1 MQPFI
6 VSSRG
11 AIRGFGAREE
21 FCMGNRGRKK
31 QTVPSSSSGVGPL
44 ESRNVVMDGHK
55 RTSIRLE
62 PSMWKALEAIAQ
74 REGLTINGL
83 CTMIKERLDKQRER
97 AALDPDAKPQTA
109 AEKKSTFTSAV
120 RVLIA
125 SYFVQAATEPGHRE
139 AGHGL
144 GDPFVGTPF
153 DLPRNA
159 SGDSGGGG
167 GGISGDEP
175 GLPGTTRPAGVKSRA
190 HGEARYEL

>member
-6 VSSRG
+6 VSARG
-11 AIRGFGAREE
+11 GEPRGGGAREE
-21 FCMGNRGRKK
+21 FCMANRGRKK
-31 QTVPSSSSGVGPL
+31 QTVRPTGGVGPL

-62 PSMWKALEAIAQ
+62 PSMWQALEAIAR
-74 REGLTINGL
+74 REGLTINAL
-83 CTMIKERLDKQRER
+83 CTLIKERLDKQRER
-97 AALDPDAKPQTA
+97 AAQEPGAKPQTA

-125 SYFVQAATEPGHRE
+125 SYFVQAATEPGHQK

-153 DLPRNA
+153 DLPRDA

-167 GGISGDEP
+167 GGIPGEDP
-175 GLPGTTRPAGVKSRA
+175 GLPGATRPTGVKSRA
-190 HGEARYEL
+190 HGDARMEM

>member
-1 MQPFI
+1 
-6 VSSRG
+6 
-11 AIRGFGAREE
+11 
-21 FCMGNRGRKK
+21 MGNRGRKK
-31 QTVPSSSSGVGPL
+31 QIVQSSGGVGPL

-62 PSMWKALEAIAQ
+62 PSMWVALEAIAG
-74 REGLTINGL
+74 RENLTINAL
-83 CTMIKERLDKQRER
+83 CSLIKERLDKQR
-97 AALDPDAKPQTA
+97 ALAQKEPGAKPETA

-139 AGHGL
+139 AGHGQ

-159 SGDSGGGG
+159 SGDTGGGG
-167 GGISGDEP
+167 GGIPGEDP
-175 GLPGTTRPAGVKSRA
+175 GLPGTTRPTGLKSRA
-190 HGEARYEL
+190 QGDARVEL